1 MFLKFI
7 GFIFLFFVIATIIGI
22 VRIYLTVRRMQ
33 KSMKERFGQGQGK
46 RENKPE
52 GETTYGS
59 DGSIITDTRK
69 QSRSEKK
76 IFDNDEGEYVDYVE
90 EG

>member
-1 MFLKFI
+1 MILKFI
-7 GFIFLFFVIATIIGI
+7 GFIFLFFVIATIIGL
-22 VRIYLTVRRMQ
+22 VRIYLTVRRMH
-33 KSMKERFGQGQGK
+33 KTVNERFGRGRK
-46 RENKPE
+46 ASKPE

-59 DGSIITDTRK
+59 DGSIITDTRR

-90 EG
+90 EK

>member
-7 GFIFLFFVIATIIGI
+7 GFIFLFFVIATIIGL
-22 VRIYLTVRRMQ
+22 VRIYLTVRRMH
-33 KSMKERFGQGQGK
+33 KSVKERFGQGQ
-46 RENKPE
+46 RDSKPE

-76 IFDNDEGEYVDYVE
+76 IFDNDDGEYVDYVE
-90 EG
+90 EK

>member
-1 MFLKFI
+1 MILKFI

-22 VRIYLTVRRMQ
+22 VRIYLTVRRMH
-33 KSMKERFGQGQGK
+33 KSMKERFGTD
-46 RENKPE
+46 RTERKPE

-69 QSRSEKK
+69 QTRSEKK
-76 IFDNDEGEYVDYVE
+76 IFDNDEGAYVDYVE
-90 EG
+90 EK

>member
-1 MFLKFI
+1 MILRLF
-7 GFIFLFFVIATIIGI
+7 GFILLFFIIATIIGV
-22 VRIYLTVRRMQ
+22 VRIYLTVRRMH
-33 KSMKERFGQGQGK
+33 KSMKERFGRSNGDS
-46 RENKPE
+46 KPE

-90 EG
+90 EK

>member
-1 MFLKFI
+1 MLLKLI

-22 VRIYLTVRRMQ
+22 VRIYLTVRRMH
-33 KSMKERFGQGQGK
+33 KSMKERFGQGRNETQ
-46 RENKPE
+46 PE

>member
-22 VRIYLTVRRMQ
+22 VRIYLTVRRMH
-33 KSMKERFGQGQGK
+33 KSMKERFGTGSK
-46 RENKPE
+46 ESKPE
-52 GETTYGS
+52 GETTYSS

-76 IFDNDEGEYVDYVE
+76 IFENDEGEYVDYVE
-90 EG
+90 EK